1 MDVDTNMNFDMA
13 EDFVIPDN
21 EMMGSLTT
29 NEFYQINPHV
39 NMKPGNEVN
48 MDDLNYNLAGFQY
61 NNESFSD
68 KSSPSTNN
76 SLVMTVDQLIFPAD
90 KEENLNYHVLS
101 NKNSRASN
109 LSNSTINR
117 KDQEK
122 KSKRQLL
129 DEQDAMLIAKD
140 DSELTEAELQL
151 KRKAQNRAA
160 QRAFRER
167 KETKLKDLELKLNK
181 SEEEKQQLID
191 QLEAIRRNNLNVIA
205 ENQKLKNSNPFD
217 HSKDFAFPK
226 NEKQFIDGMLSG
238 THHVFQEDFSK
249 KAYDSPDNGNRVLA
263 LGAVWDY
270 LLYKVE
276 TENLNVDV
284 VEVMRKLKGN
294 EKCHGFG
301 PAYPVDLIDQ
311 VLEACA
317 E

>member
-1 MDVDTNMNFDMA
+1 MDVDTNMNFDMN

-21 EMMGSLTT
+21 DLMGNSLTA

-39 NMKPGNEVN
+39 NAKPGNDLN
-48 MDDLNYNLAGFQY
+48 LDNLNYNLAGFQY
-61 NNESFSD
+61 NNESISD

-76 SLVMTVDQLIFPAD
+76 SLVMTVDQLIFPPD
-90 KEENLNYHVLS
+90 KEEPFNYHVLS
-101 NKNSRASN
+101 TKNSRTSTV
-109 LSNSTINR
+109 SNSSNKR
-117 KDQEK
+117 DQEK

-140 DSELTEAELQL
+140 DSELTEAELQM

-205 ENQKLKNSNPFD
+205 ENQKLRNSNPFD
-217 HSKDFAFPK
+217 HSSDFAFPK
-226 NEKQFIDGMLSG
+226 NEKQFIDGMLHG
-238 THHVFQEDFSK
+238 TNHVFQADYSK
-249 KAYDSPDNGNRVLA
+249 KVYDSPDNGNRVLA

-276 TENLNVDV
+276 TEDLNVDV
-284 VEVMRKLKGN
+284 VEVMSKLRGN

-311 VLEACA
+311 VLKSCA